1 VSNVWNKKGNSTIIL
16 SSSYYNQEIS
26 MFTKNEDREYKKLV
40 DGVQMKTLV
49 WGTKTSLSMFE
60 LQKGAA
66 IPAHSHPNE
75 QSGYLV
81 SGKLVFI
88 IEGERFEANPG
99 DGWNLESNV
108 EHGAEV
114 LEDAVVVEVFSPIR
128 EDYMP

>member
-1 VSNVWNKKGNSTIIL
+1 
-16 SSSYYNQEIS
+16 
-26 MFTKNEDREYKKLV
+26 MFTKSEDREFKKLAE
-40 DGVQMKTLV
+40 GVRMKTLV
-49 WGTKTSLSMFE
+49 WGKKTSLSMFE

-66 IPAHSHPNE
+66 IPMHSHPNE
-75 QSGYLV
+75 QSGYLI

-88 IEGERFEANPG
+88 IEDDRFEANPG

-114 LEDAVVVEVFSPIR
+114 LEDSVVVEVFSPVR